1 MRYARSNELHGDLEV
16 RSLAVEK
23 EVELFAGQGGG
34 WRDIIGQ
41 SVSPAAGPTIPVWTQ
56 IGATAFYAYVFAV
69 NDTQWYFYHINH
81 DYAPGTDI
89 YLHVHWLT
97 NGTSTN
103 NVKWEFTWSFAKG
116 FNQGAASTYN
126 LSGAGAG
133 QGTEFIEEAG
143 SGTQYRHMTSEIAV
157 PISDTDF
164 EIDGIIMVRLRRVAA
179 SGAAN
184 ADTVYV
190 TMSDCHYQ
198 SDTFNSKNR
207 IPDFYA

>member
-1 MRYARSNELHGDLEV
+1 MHPVDRNELV
-16 RSLAVEK
+16 REINYIAPPD
-23 EVELFAGQGGG
+23 QGGG
-34 WRDIIGQ
+34 WRDILGQ
-41 SVSPAAGPTIPVWTQ
+41 SISPTAGPTIPVWTQ
-56 IGATAFYAYVFAV
+56 IGATAFYAYVYQT
-69 NDTQWYFYHINH
+69 NDQQWFFFHINH
-81 DYAPGTDI
+81 DYKPGTDI

-133 QGTEFIEEAG
+133 QGTSTVEQAG
-143 SGTQYRHMTSEIAV
+143 SGTQYQHMTSEIATPV
-157 PISDTDF
+157 SDADF
-164 EIDGIIMVRLRRVAA
+164 EVDGIMMVRLRRIAQT
-179 SGAAN
+179 GAAN

-190 TMSDCHYQ
+190 TMMDLHYQ
-198 SDTFNSKNR
+198 SDKLNTKNR